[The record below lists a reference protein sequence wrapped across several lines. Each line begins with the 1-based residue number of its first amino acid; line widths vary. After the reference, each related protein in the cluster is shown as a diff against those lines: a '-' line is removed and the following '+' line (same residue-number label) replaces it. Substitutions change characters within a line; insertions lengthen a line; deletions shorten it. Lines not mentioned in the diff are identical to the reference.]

1 MNHTHWLEV
10 AKNLPLGH
18 KTRVDCN
25 KCGVGTNTNAMLVSH
40 GNKAYSGFCFACDNK
55 PYQMK
60 GIQTL
65 EELAEIRRL
74 NNEPLC
80 RGRGSILE
88 LPEDFTNDI
97 PVEGRLW
104 LYSNG
109 ITEKLK
115 KLYNIGYSKRLQRVV
130 LPVYDSKGTLIWYQ
144 CRALLKGQR
153 PKYLQP
159 SLDKS
164 SVVFESKHRETSKNT
179 AEVVIVEDIMSA
191 IRVGEWVRA
200 SSFLGTKA
208 TQAQINR
215 VARFDKVTIWYDN
228 DKAGKNG
235 SRTIKQALSMVT
247 KVREIHTELDPKAY
261 SKQQIEEILK

>member
-10 AKNLPLGH
+10 AKTLPLGH

-60 GIQTL
+60 GTQTL

-74 NNEPLC
+74 NREPLC
-80 RGRGSILE
+80 RRRGSTLG

-109 ITEKLK
+109 ITETLK
-115 KLYNIGYSKRLQRVV
+115 NLYNIGYSKRLQRVV
-130 LPVYDSKGTLIWYQ
+130 LPVYDSKDTLIWYQ

-164 SVVFESKHRETSKNT
+164 SVVFESKSTQNQKNT
-179 AEVVIVEDIMSA
+179 KEVVIVEDIMST
-191 IRVGEWVRA
+191 IRVGE
-200 SSFLGTKA
+200 SQQTYCFLGTKA
-208 TQAQINR
+208 TQTQLNR
-215 VARFDKVTIWYDN
+215 VAGFDRVTIWYDN
-228 DKAGKNG
+228 DKAGKAG
-235 SRTIKQALSMVT
+235 SRAIRQALSMVT
-247 KVREIHTELDPKAY
+247 DVREITTVLDPKAY
-261 SKQQIEEILK
+261 SKQQIQEILK